1 MQPKFFKQVLAIL
14 IITTIMY
21 PPSLFGSGIIVDPR
35 SGTVTLDRAQNG
47 VQVINISA
55 PNSRGLS
62 HNRFVEFN
70 VTRDGVILNNSGQN
84 AVSVLGGALYT
95 NPNMAGR
102 SEATLILSEVTGV
115 NRSNING
122 FTEVHGKRADYVLA
136 NPNGITCNGC
146 GFINVNRATLTTGR
160 PEIENGFLKNLNVQ
174 GGDVTIGSEGVN
186 TENLS
191 YFEIIARTAKIQG
204 QINANDLSVVT
215 GRNDYDYQTK
225 QVTAKADDGST
236 KPELSIDATSL
247 GSIYAGRIKMISTE
261 AGVGVNVPNSMYADA
276 GNIVIDSKGNLTYK
290 NLTSSEG
297 ISLRAD
303 GKVTGMGKAQTNSN
317 IDIKASQIELASG
330 AETLSYGATNL
341 EADQISNAG
350 VVTSAG
356 TLSMIGLSLL
366 NSGELLGASDLSL
379 NFGSLINP
387 GKMLSNNNIFIITT
401 NLDNSGELS
410 ANNDVQLN
418 FVQFD
423 NSGSVLGGNSLL
435 AEGQTL
441 NNLLGG
447 ELLSYKLLALNL
459 DSITNAGDITAV
471 ETLNIDADTL
481 NNSGEITSYMDAN
494 IDADQLINTANISTG
509 ESLNVSSTNVNNS
522 GNLVS
527 EQDIHIVSGA
537 LLNSGQISSN
547 NMFDLDSTSF
557 TNPGSVLSANVNINS
572 SINNSS
578 TIEGD
583 NIWLNGSILN
593 TGKINGWTLLDITT
607 SNLNNTNGQLLAGVI
622 NKVNG
627 KYELPESIG
636 DLNLNYTGALTL
648 YGKYFATGD
657 LNISATGNIDN
668 RTKLM
673 GLRTVKISTPG
684 VLYNQSGSMM
694 AGVQS
699 HPEFNFNSYGTLDID
714 SYGVLNSNVL
724 YATGLV
730 DIDALSWINNSY
742 VILSKDDMDLYAG
755 SWILNNNDSYIYSD
769 WDMRLSSGSYIDNNL
784 GIIKTEYGN
793 MNITTGNLYN
803 RSTLAGKRHP
813 NPLVYWFL
821 PDDMTFDYLTYTQ
834 YNGDRLLP
842 SEEMTGDINFRILSQ
857 GDYGDWDYRDED
869 GDLIETAEVIE
880 IRDSW
885 RELGRRT
892 VRSNLTTSDY
902 STIRSG
908 GNITMNLGNLY
919 NSSSDIIAAGNIT
932 INASGTI
939 DNSREGSWVRD
950 IPIIYLRLQ
959 PGADVDGLVKLFYVQ
974 KEFDSLLN
982 GELSNHTIWFENA
995 SSCSWSGCVHVD
1007 SYSYLLGNILDYSI
1021 QTYDE
1026 RIVSDRASNIIAG
1039 GNIYLNK
1046 AMLGQDGKR
1055 EHTGASNLFYTDIS
1069 GTTNQSYA
1077 VNTQA
1082 AQLNAS
1088 LASMAAQR
1096 GIGIDVDG
1104 VFFRYASGA
1113 SYLIETNPLFT
1124 DLNGLMSSNYFIER
1138 AGYNMD
1144 SFSRLFMGDAYWEK
1158 EYIAKQIEQEFN
1170 RKFIVDEVDSDAMQR
1185 EVLLTNAFDIAGDLN
1200 LKLGVGLTEDQR
1212 KSLKKPIVWYVE
1224 QEQLVNGKKVTALV
1238 PKVYS
1243 PITSDF
1249 AVQLTGGVLSG
1260 KNIVINTDTDVQV
1273 GGIMFADGTTSV
1285 TARDFNLTTAQLR
1298 TNKLNVKLNR
1308 DMNVLSSKV
1317 TVLDSA
1323 VIDAG
1328 GSINIEGM
1336 QTYDRKLT
1344 KLEDGSSLLTKNT
1357 NYIGSKLDIGKD
1369 LLVRTGGNFGLM
1381 GSDINVGGSAGFDI
1395 GGDMLLA
1402 SAQESTASER
1412 AKYEIGFWSSTSTK
1426 ENHYTTTQKASNL
1439 NVGSDLSI
1447 NAGRS
1452 LTLIASN
1459 ISADNAFIEA
1469 KGDVNLISN
1478 LNETNDSLSI
1488 VKSGMLSK
1496 KIDETTD
1503 YKGVNVGS
1511 VINAKNTNYI
1521 KADGNINLVASELA
1535 SENGAVALEA
1545 TDVNLLSANDVT
1557 GHSEYHKTISYFSI
1571 GSILGSLGS
1580 FITGGDLEFG
1590 SFKEDTV
1597 VTSEEIAKGSSIRGP
1612 TVFVK
1617 TSNDFNLVGSN
1628 VSGQDV
1634 TFNVGRDLN
1643 LLSAEQQA
1651 DYFSESKEGKLFL
1664 NWDMAGL
1671 SGVSI
1676 KGGVKYTEQKESTK
1690 TVTNVGSNI
1699 QAGNLNIST
1708 GRDMVLMGSNVVA
1721 VNQDISVGRDL
1732 NLLDVSDTVE
1742 HSMESTDVRMGVELR
1757 LTSNPLSLVDGI
1769 AGMGKTLVTG
1779 QMFQGINGAFGSFN
1793 DTLTNFGKINKGY
1806 DTGDN
1811 GHMNLLDGSGSLN
1824 YFVDISKHTENTNST
1839 KSIGSNLV
1847 ADNSLKLNTGNDL
1860 LIYGSNI
1867 SAGTADI
1874 NVGNNLDIRSSFD
1887 TSKNDSSDI
1896 NVGGTV
1902 ALIGGDVGNPSIH
1915 GSGTFT
1921 SGDSKWVNNLAGIQ
1935 TANGLNINVKG
1946 NTNLEGGL
1954 INDANS
1960 KLTLNTGSLTFKDL
1974 EGEENSHTYGVGRSV
1989 DLDLGNEST
1998 NIKYAMVDK
2007 DQIARA
2013 TIGGGT
2019 INVGGQE
2026 VPLITGLNRD
2036 LTKALEVTKDDSI
2049 DVDVDLDDRLFSENG
2064 RKEIGETFKE
2074 GATKLGSMA
2083 DSVAKAVSDSGDGIN
2098 GFSDAVDYSEIKIN
2112 VTKTAKQMAES
2123 SDEYQKAVAML
2134 NDPSSYSEEELQNA
2148 QSFVDQHYEEQ
2159 NALDTLSNPSAHS
2172 AEELQNATQY
2182 VVQKV
2187 ASQYGY
2193 SDDKLDKLKVI
2204 VYNDNSDQAAGFR
2217 EKSEEAVDGDIG
2229 VNASKTGTGTSGYYT
2244 VLGHEIGH
2252 FQQAKNVEDKTAEV
2266 RDEEN
2271 SEAYSNTVGDSFL
2284 GSFNDGLYIAGRDDV
2299 NTRFWSTGL
2308 EDSGEYLFAYN
2319 NNGRAASITYRENS
2333 PDTIIDIVSLGI
2345 GINSIR
2351 NWNSETSLL
2360 QKTLDVGGVT
2370 LDTIALAT
2378 PFLTFGA
2385 SAGVKFL
2392 TNTSKVSD
2400 TVNLGKKT
2408 AELADDA
2415 SHIKFNSKANRYI
2428 DKNTGQFVSRKAAKN
2443 VKTSYPPNRGFA
2455 GVPEKTTL
2463 KKGDVIDRYGSDN
2476 GTFASPEGTSFGARS
2491 LPETSRSKPLKKY
2504 EVVKDLEVDSGK
2516 AAPWYGQ
2523 KGKGTQYELPKAI
2536 RELIDKGY
2544 LVEK

>member
-1 MQPKFFKQVLAIL
+1 MQPKFFKQVLSIL

-21 PPSLFGSGIIVDPR
+21 PPSLFASGVVVDPR

-47 VQVINISA
+47 VQVINIAA
-55 PNSRGLS
+55 PNGRGLS
-62 HNRFVEFN
+62 HNRFLEFN
-70 VTRDGVILNNSGQN
+70 VTRDGIILNNSGQN
-84 AVSVLGGALYT
+84 AISVLGGALYT
-95 NPNMAGR
+95 NPNIAGG
-102 SEATLILSEVTGV
+102 SGATLILSEVTGV
-115 NRSNING
+115 NRSNIDG
-122 FTEVHGKRADYVLA
+122 FTEVHGRKADYVLA

-174 GGDVTIGSEGVN
+174 GGDVTIGSAGLN
-186 TENLS
+186 AENLS
-191 YFEIIARTAKIQG
+191 YFEIISRTAKLQG

-225 QVTAKADDGST
+225 QVTAKADNGAS

-261 AGVGVNVPNSMYADA
+261 AGVGVKVPNSMYADA

-303 GKVTGMGKAQTNSN
+303 GKVTGIGKAQTNSN
-317 IDIKASQIELASG
+317 IDIKASQIELVSG
-330 AETLSYGATNL
+330 AETLSYGTTNL

-356 TLSMIGLSLL
+356 TLSMTGLSLL

-387 GKMLSNNNIFIITT
+387 GKVLSNNNILIITT
-401 NLDNSGELS
+401 NLNNSGELS

-471 ETLNIDADTL
+471 EDLNINTDVL
-481 NNSGEITSYMDAN
+481 NNSGEITSYKDAN

-522 GNLVS
+522 GQLIS

-557 TNPGSVLSANVNINS
+557 TNTGSVLSANVNINS

-583 NIWLNGSILN
+583 NIWLNGNIVN

-607 SNLNNTNGQLLAGVI
+607 SDLNNTNGQLLAGVI

-636 DLNLNYTGALTL
+636 NLNLNYTGALML

-673 GLRTVKISTPG
+673 GLRMVKISTPG

-694 AGVQS
+694 AGVQA

-813 NPLVYWFL
+813 LYNFFPLFFPGTYE
-821 PDDMTFDYLTYTQ
+821 YLMSTQ

-982 GELSNHTIWFENA
+982 GQYSDSTIWFENA
-995 SSCSWSGCVHVD
+995 SSCSWSGCVHRD
-1007 SYSYLLGNILDYSI
+1007 SYSYLLGNILDHSI

-1046 AMLGQDGKR
+1046 SMLGQDAKR

-1082 AQLNAS
+1082 SQLNAS

-1096 GIGIDVDG
+1096 GIGVDVDG
-1104 VFFRYASGA
+1104 VLFRYASGA
-1113 SYLIETNPLFT
+1113 NYLIETNPLFT

-1144 SFSRLFMGDAYWEK
+1144 SFDRLFMGDAYWEK
-1158 EYIAKQIEQEFN
+1158 EYIAKQIEKEFN

-1224 QEQLVNGKKVTALV
+1224 QQQIVNGKKVTALV

-1249 AVQLTGGVLSG
+1249 AVQLAGGVLSG

-1328 GSINIEGM
+1328 GSVNIEGT
-1336 QTYDRKLT
+1336 QTSDRKLIR
-1344 KLEDGSSLLTKNT
+1344 LEDGSSLLTKNT
-1357 NYIGSKLDIGKD
+1357 TYIGSKLDIGKD

-1381 GSDINVGGSAGFDI
+1381 GSDINVGGSAGFDV

-1521 KADGNINLVASELA
+1521 KAGGNINLVASELA

-1545 TDVNLLSANDVT
+1545 TDVNLLSANDVN
-1557 GHSEYHKTISYFSI
+1557 GHSEYHKTISYFSL

-1580 FITGGDLEFG
+1580 FMTGGDLEFG

-1612 TVFVK
+1612 TVYVK

-1664 NWDMAGL
+1664 NFDLAGI
-1671 SGVSI
+1671 SGVSVQ
-1676 KGGVKYTEQKESTK
+1676 GGVKYTEQKETTK

-1721 VNQDISVGRDL
+1721 VDQDINVGRDL
-1732 NLLDVSDTVE
+1732 KLLDVSDTVE

-1757 LTSNPLSLVDGI
+1757 LTSNPLGLLEGI
-1769 AGMGKTLVTG
+1769 GGIGKTLATG
-1779 QMFQGINGAFGSFN
+1779 QMFQGVNGMFGSFN
-1793 DTLTNFGKINKGY
+1793 DTLTNFQKINKGY
-1806 DTGDN
+1806 DTGDD
-1811 GHMNLLDGSGSLN
+1811 GHLNLDPFSGSASLN
-1824 YFVDISKHTENTNST
+1824 YFVDINKHTENTNST

-1887 TSKNDSSDI
+1887 TSKNDSSDVS
-1896 NVGGTV
+1896 VGMTV
-1902 ALIGGDVGNPSIH
+1902 ALMGSDMGNPSIH

-1921 SGDSKWVNNLAGIQ
+1921 SGESKWVNNLAGIQ

-1946 NTNLEGGL
+1946 NTNLEGAL

-2064 RKEIGETFKE
+2064 RKEIGTTFKE
-2074 GATKLGSMA
+2074 GSTKLGSMA
-2083 DSVAKAVSDSGDGIN
+2083 DSVAKAVSNSSDGIN
-2098 GFSDAVDYSEIKIN
+2098 GFSDAIDYSEIKIN

-2123 SDEYQKAVAML
+2123 SEEYQRALVVLK
-2134 NDPSSYSEEELQNA
+2134 NKDSYTDEEFQNA
-2148 QSFVDQHYEEQ
+2148 KSYVDQHFEEQ
-2159 NALDTLSNPSAHS
+2159 NALDVLSNPSAHS
-2172 AEELQNATQY
+2172 ARELQNATQY

-2193 SDDKLDKLKVI
+2193 GQENLDKLKVI
-2204 VYNDNSDQAAGFR
+2204 VYNDNSDSNKAFR
-2217 EKSEEAVDGDIG
+2217 QNDTTAVDGDIG
-2229 VNASKTGTGTSGYYT
+2229 INTAKTGLGTGGKDGYYFN
-2244 VLGHEIGH
+2244 VGHELGH
-2252 FQQAKNVEDKTAEV
+2252 FQQAKNVEDETAEKKNYN
-2266 RDEEN
+2266 DAEN
-2271 SEAYSNTVGDSFL
+2271 YSDTIGNAFIDSV
-2284 GSFNDGLYIAGRDDV
+2284 NDGLYIAGKNDVAFNGSASLNSLDYNFTYGNNGTASSITRRDTNDDPIDSIPAV
-2299 NTRFWSTGL
+2299 REMYYSDPKFRDSYEKGSTNGAITGAAIVGGVVFWPQIVSAATTAYYTTSTGVVTVATVANNAYYNAGAAM
-2308 EDSGEYLFAYN
+2308 ERFAYN
-2319 NNGRAASITYRENS
+2319 YPKINYVISETANAVWNY
-2333 PDTIIDIVSLGI
+2333 TIAPLGEAPTGI
-2345 GINSIR
+2345 GATIGTGAAVIKEHGHPLINR
-2351 NWNSETSLL
+2351 
-2360 QKTLDVGGVT
+2360 
-2370 LDTIALAT
+2370 
-2378 PFLTFGA
+2378 
-2385 SAGVKFL
+2385 
-2392 TNTSKVSD
+2392 
-2400 TVNLGKKT
+2400 
-2408 AELADDA
+2408 
-2415 SHIKFNSKANRYI
+2415 
-2428 DKNTGQFVSRKAAKN
+2428 
-2443 VKTSYPPNRGFA
+2443 
-2455 GVPEKTTL
+2455 EK
-2463 KKGDVIDRYGSDN
+2463 
-2476 GTFASPEGTSFGARS
+2476 
-2491 LPETSRSKPLKKY
+2491 
-2504 EVVKDLEVDSGK
+2504 
-2516 AAPWYGQ
+2516 
-2523 KGKGTQYELPKAI
+2523 
-2536 RELIDKGY
+2536 
-2544 LVEK
+2544 